1 MDHAR
6 LHLPLLAVVAN
17 GSVVR
22 VARGGSAPLPST
34 NDIPTYRGKLR

>member
-1 MDHAR
+1 MDHAQ

-22 VARGGSAPLPST
+22 VVRRGSAPLPST
-34 NDIPTYRGKLR
+34 IDLPTYRGKLR